1 MLCAHPGL
9 SLTHSCRL
17 LLNSPPHPDC
27 RPAKCM
33 LKVSNNEI
41 TRVRADVESLMFQ
54 SSVSPKLAVK

>member
-1 MLCAHPGL
+1 
-9 SLTHSCRL
+9 
-17 LLNSPPHPDC
+17 
-27 RPAKCM
+27 M